1 MWRPLS
7 FLDNAAIEAEGEELL
22 FTTEVLDA
30 LLECSLGLLFTK
42 MFIRDICTDY
52 APNL

>member
-1 MWRPLS
+1 MGRPLS

-30 LLECSLGLLFTK
+30 LLKRSLGILFTK
-42 MFIRDICTDY
+42 MFI
-52 APNL
+52 